1 MHVYIYIHRLYSGYA
16 QKKNYQLTS
25 HVKPPR
31 SFLFRNT
38 SKRFFQVSTSDGSVS
53 PPGCYTIVT
62 SQKQNMAHVK
72 TSSPPKKKLPNL
84 HPFSPPIPPFLKNF
98 RIWHKH
104 LVLTLL
110 SLDHGHI
117 GISTAGGIFLAH
129 SKSSPRQKTPATTME
144 IPRSLGEK
152 INAQS
157 IAMETR
163 QGNELPAEAKL
174 GL

>member
-1 MHVYIYIHRLYSGYA
+1 MPP
-16 QKKNYQLTS
+16 KKIPTKLTS
-25 HVKPPR
+25 KTCTVLP
-31 SFLFRNT
+31 FLGIPQRGFSKSPLLMGQCLHLDVTSMWHQTMAHMKT
-38 SKRFFQVSTSDGSVS
+38 SK
-53 PPGCYTIVT
+53 
-62 SQKQNMAHVK
+62 
-72 TSSPPKKKLPNL
+72 SSPPEKKTPIFS
-84 HPFSPPIPPFLKNF
+84 PFSPPIPPFLKNF

-129 SKSSPRQKTPATTME
+129 STSSPRQKTTSTTME
-144 IPRSLGEK
+144 IPQSLGEK

-174 GL
+174 GLWFFFRQGKFKKGI